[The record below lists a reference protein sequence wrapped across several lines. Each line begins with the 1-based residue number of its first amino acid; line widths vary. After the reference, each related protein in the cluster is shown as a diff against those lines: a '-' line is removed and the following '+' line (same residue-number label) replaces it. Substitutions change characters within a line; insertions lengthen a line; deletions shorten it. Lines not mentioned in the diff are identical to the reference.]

1 MLESLTRESF
11 TPRHGE
17 TFHVRLDDGSAVEIR
32 LSQVEGSTERTARVG
47 REPFSLTFRGP
58 LRPILP
64 QRIYT
69 LENAEMGSIA
79 IFLVPL
85 GPEGGEMRYQAV
97 FS

>member
-11 TPRHGE
+11 EPRRGE
-17 TFHVRLDDGSAVEIR
+17 TFVIRFTDGALE
-32 LSQVEGSTERTARVG
+32 LHLAEVEGSREGAARVG
-47 REPFSLTFRGP
+47 KEPFSLTFRGP
-58 LRPILP
+58 LRPVLP

-69 LENAEMGSIA
+69 LENEAMGSLS

-85 GPEGGEMRYQAV
+85 GPDRGEMQYQAV

>member
-11 TPRHGE
+11 EPRQGE
-17 TFHVRLDDGSAVEIR
+17 TFLIRFSDGIIELRLAEV
-32 LSQVEGSTERTARVG
+32 QGSTERTARME
-47 REPFSLTFRGP
+47 REPFSLIFRGP

-69 LENAEMGSIA
+69 LENDALGSLE

-85 GPEGGEMRYQAV
+85 GPEGGEMQYQAV